1 MTNKTETL
9 VKVKDVVK
17 TYGDIVALDHVNLE
31 IYSGEILG
39 LLGPN
44 GSGKSTL
51 IKVIAGLL
59 KPDKGEV
66 YINGYSPLKNPI
78 EVRKLIGYVPEE
90 VVLYESLSVRE
101 FFEFIARAR
110 ELDPSYFKERLTK
123 FINALGLNDRL
134 DDLIGSLSKGNKQ
147 KVAIIAALLHDP
159 TVLLLD
165 EPIMGLDPISAK
177 IFKEYLLEIRSQ
189 GKAIL
194 FSTHILEIAEKMC
207 DRIAVIYKGK
217 IIAEGTIDEL
227 KSEAKVRGTLEDVF
241 LQVTGKSGEVSK
253 IVEALRE
260 M

>member
-1 MTNKTETL
+1 MNSEATVL
-9 VKVKDVVK
+9 VNVKDVVK
-17 TYGDIVALDHVNLE
+17 TYGDILALDHVSLKV
-31 IYSGEILG
+31 YSGEVLG

-59 KPDKGEV
+59 RPDEGEV
-66 YINGYSPLKNPI
+66 YVNGYNPLKNPV
-78 EVRKLIGYVPEE
+78 EVKNLIGYVPEE

-110 ELDPSYFKERLTK
+110 GLNPSHFKERLTK
-123 FINALGLNDRL
+123 FVNALGLSDRL

-165 EPIMGLDPISAK
+165 EPIIGLDPISAK
-177 IFKEYLLEIRSQ
+177 IFKEYLLELKLQ

-207 DRIAVIYKGK
+207 DRVAVIYRGK
-217 IIAEGTIDEL
+217 IIAEGTIEEL
-227 KSEAKVRGTLEDVF
+227 KSEARVKGTLEDVF
-241 LQVTGKSGEVSK
+241 LQVTGKSEEVSK
-253 IVEALRE
+253 IIEALRE
-260 M
+260 I

>member
-1 MTNKTETL
+1 MKTETRVL
-9 VKVKDVVK
+9 IEVKDVVK

-31 IYSGEILG
+31 VHSGEILG

-51 IKVIAGLL
+51 IRIVAGLL

-66 YINGYSPLKNPI
+66 YVNGYNPLKNPI

-110 ELDPSYFKERLTK
+110 GLNPSHFKERVTR
-123 FINALGLNDRL
+123 FVEALGLSNRL

-159 TVLLLD
+159 LILLLD
-165 EPIMGLDPISAK
+165 EPIIGLDPISAK
-177 IFKEYLLEIRSQ
+177 IFKEYLLELRDQ
-189 GKAIL
+189 GRAIL
-194 FSTHILEIAEKMC
+194 FSTHILEIAEKIC
-207 DRIAVIYKGK
+207 DRIAVIYRGR
-217 IIAEGTIDEL
+217 IVAQGSIEEL
-227 KSEAKVRGTLEDVF
+227 RSEAKTKGTLEDVF
-241 LQVTGKSGEVSK
+241 LQVTGKTEEVSK
-253 IVEALRE
+253 IIEALRE